1 MKKILL
7 GSMLCSSLLVGLVFA
22 QGNLKISGQ
31 IRHRYEMSDKD
42 FDGNTGADNFSY
54 LRTRLNI
61 GFSPVE
67 GTQAFVQIQ
76 DSRKFG
82 EEFNTLKD
90 ASADNMDFHQAYFS
104 ITKLF
109 GLPLD
114 VKVGRF
120 EVNYGPQRFIG
131 AVGWSNFGRSF
142 DGAIL
147 NFTNNLLDIDF
158 FNFKTVES
166 ALVGDKGDKIVRGIY
181 SSLNLLKGQTSQV
194 FLIQDDK
201 MNTVGTYV
209 KGGVAGLS
217 YVFEFALQNGKINNS
232 TNVAAMMYGLNA
244 GYKLSGFALSLGL
257 DYISG
262 DDTTTT
268 EYESFNT
275 MYSTN
280 HKYYGYMDYF
290 LNLPVHTNNL
300 GLKDL
305 YVTAELDPI
314 MGVKPI
320 ATYHIFRSDQKD
332 ANGNSDFGNEL
343 DITLKHRYNEKVTFV
358 AGYSIF
364 MPGALKA
371 TDGDRASWAYL
382 MTIVNF

>member
-1 MKKILL
+1 MSIVCSGLL
-7 GSMLCSSLLVGLVFA
+7 IGLGFA

-42 FDGNTGADNFSY
+42 FDSRTGADNFSY

-61 GFSPVE
+61 GFSPAE

-90 ASADNMDFHQAYFS
+90 ASADNMDFHQAYFRIS
-104 ITKLF
+104 KLF

-131 AVGWSNFGRSF
+131 AVGWDNFGRSF
-142 DGAIL
+142 DGVIL
-147 NFTNNLLDIDF
+147 NYSNNLVNMDI

-166 ALVGDKGDKIVRGIY
+166 AQLGDKGDKNVRGIY

-201 MNTVGTYV
+201 MNTVGTYL
-209 KGGVAGLS
+209 KGGMSGLK
-217 YVFEFALQNGKINNS
+217 YELEFALQNGKTNDS
-232 TNVAAMMYGLNA
+232 LNVAAMMYGVNV
-244 GYKLSGFALSLGL
+244 GYKLSTLTLTLGL

-262 DDTTTT
+262 DDSTTT

-290 LNLPVHTNNL
+290 LNLPVNTNNL
-300 GLKDL
+300 GLKDM
-305 YVTAELDPI
+305 YVTAALDPI
-314 MGVKPI
+314 LGIKPI
-320 ATYHIFRSDQKD
+320 ATYHIFRSDQKNSAGD
-332 ANGNSDFGNEL
+332 SDFGNEL
-343 DITLKHRYNEKVTFV
+343 DITLKHRYNEKVSFV

-371 TDGDRASWAYL
+371 IDGDRASWAYL
-382 MTIVNF
+382 MTIVNL